1 MFEIATECTGLTLV
15 AAQRDQR
22 VDACGAARFAL
33 AAREPVMAQSALWSA
48 QSQRRPQRRCETPS
62 AQSTRRIFQKILCD
76 LRALCV
82 EIRLRGLRFPPR
94 ALAPRAS
101 EKQESSRT

>member
-22 VDACGAARFAL
+22 VGACGAARFAL

-48 QSQRRPQRRCETPS
+48 QSQRRPQRRCET
-62 AQSTRRIFQKILCD
+62 QSTRRIFQKILCD

-82 EIRLRGLRFPPR
+82 EIRLRGLGFPPR
-94 ALAPRAS
+94 ALVPRAS